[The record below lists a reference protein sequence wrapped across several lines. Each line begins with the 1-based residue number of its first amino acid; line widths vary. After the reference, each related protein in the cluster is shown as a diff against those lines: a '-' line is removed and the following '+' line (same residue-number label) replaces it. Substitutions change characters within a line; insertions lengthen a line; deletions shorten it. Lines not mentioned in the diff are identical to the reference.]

1 MVSLIYGFFIRLGG
15 FHVWKVICLFGITQ
29 NEESVLQGIKSVL
42 GFGRVYFDHSVNSFR
57 YRVSTT
63 AEVLKLAILFNGNLA
78 TKNKIEQ
85 LGK

>member
-1 MVSLIYGFFIRLGG
+1 VVFTLVKVTVYLALLPPAPHNVGG
-15 FHVWKVICLFGITQ
+15 EV

-63 AEVLKLAILFNGNLA
+63 LKS
-78 TKNKIEQ
+78 
-85 LGK
+85 